1 MGEKEG
7 RRGGRKKV
15 SAGLVRLDPGWGGVV
30 VTGLTLT
37 HLMPVYLSSPF
48 PFSLFQVCGK
58 RTEGNTRIHY
68 LSEVCTRD
76 LFVWLPPE
84 IFLFFFLFSFGVRK
98 RRSKLS
104 SPSKQHWRL
113 GGFFL
118 FFPQREWT
126 ENLGFKVLVFF
137 VLLFV
142 LCHERDEGR
151 WFLMEV
157 KVSGAGRIPS

>member
-84 IFLFFFLFSFGVRK
+84 ISFFSFFLFSFGVRK

-104 SPSKQHWRL
+104 SPSKQHWGL

-126 ENLGFKVLVFF
+126 ENLGFKVLFF
-137 VLLFV
+137 CFFSYSATR
-142 LCHERDEGR
+142 EMKEDD
-151 WFLMEV
+151 F
-157 KVSGAGRIPS
+157 